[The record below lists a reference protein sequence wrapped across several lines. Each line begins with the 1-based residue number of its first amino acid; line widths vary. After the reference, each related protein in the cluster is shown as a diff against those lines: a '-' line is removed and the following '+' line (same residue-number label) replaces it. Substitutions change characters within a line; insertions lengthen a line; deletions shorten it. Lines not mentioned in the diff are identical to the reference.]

1 MKLIQVR
8 ADDLLDLIE
17 QHDYWAGSLDP
28 AYAIEWRHKYA
39 DLREL
44 AEHAVAE
51 SAKHT
56 PL

>member
-8 ADDLLDLIE
+8 ADELLDLIE
-17 QHDYWAGSLDP
+17 QHDYWAGTLDP
-28 AYAIEWRHKYA
+28 ASAIEWRQKYA

-51 SAKHT
+51 SAKHA

>member
-28 AYAIEWRHKYA
+28 VYAIE
-39 DLREL
+39 
-44 AEHAVAE
+44 
-51 SAKHT
+51 
-56 PL
+56 